1 MMEFQGSQ
9 WESQFV
15 TTNKRPIGPRMSKDR
30 IDLTELE
37 KRFEDGLNW
46 DDSDT
51 MDLITELKR
60 CYAVIE
66 EAQEYVRHLTATPDV
81 LTMRL
86 GKDLTTDNLRMSLE
100 GLLVLLGADERS
112 GYGSHSS
119 EHQHSA

>member
-1 MMEFQGSQ
+1 MS
-9 WESQFV
+9 
-15 TTNKRPIGPRMSKDR
+15 NKR
-30 IDLTELE
+30 IDLH
-37 KRFEDGLNW
+37 
-46 DDSDT
+46 DDSLLKQIREHEEKYHNPTHGEVDT
-51 MDLITELKR
+51 ILHCAKGIGLIDELSR

-86 GKDLTTDNLRMSLE
+86 GKDLTIDNLRMSLE

-119 EHQHSA
+119 EPQNTA